1 MLLSALMLCSRRVEI
16 LIALVVVV
24 VVAAVVAVRFPLP
37 HLPETAAVAVK
48 TTTPTS
54 TRHPLGLDMSPDPS
68 VTLCMRKDQNLLPHL
83 YVLM

>member
-1 MLLSALMLCSRRVEI
+1 MLCSRRVEI
-16 LIALVVVV
+16 LIALVVVVV

-48 TTTPTS
+48 TTTPTA

-68 VTLCMRKDQNLLPHL
+68 VTL
-83 YVLM
+83 